1 MTDFFDMERFG
12 RLLRAHWAE
21 SWREYAW
28 FAGVLVM
35 LDLIVMA
42 ISFGADASNNY
53 WQFQFQGQSM
63 SYTTGLFISAVI
75 FAGRYFKYLL
85 NPGASLIALM
95 RPASVFEKW
104 LMAFLVISIF
114 YPLAFTLLYIVLNY
128 PAVQLAKTLVAQS
141 PVCQNCGHDFRFF
154 VPLLTTEVAEKG
166 LSRGENSLIHQLFF
180 FVFLSA
186 TQALIAGGTVF
197 FKRSPILRTLLGTF
211 LLFVISIWLVGAP
224 QLGIFAT
231 HYGKDALQQYSVM
244 EYGLSAGLWLGVP
257 LLLWT
262 ALFFHIKEREV
273 A

>member
-1 MTDFFDMERFG
+1 MTDFFDINRFG

-28 FAGVLVM
+28 FAGALVM
-35 LDLIVMA
+35 LDLIAMA
-42 ISFGADASNNY
+42 ISFSTDSGNVY
-53 WQFQFQGQSM
+53 WAFQFQGQTM
-63 SYTTGLFISAVI
+63 WYMTGLFFSAVI

-114 YPLAFTLLYIVLNY
+114 YPMVFSLLYVLFNY
-128 PAVQLAKTLVAQS
+128 PAVQLAKTLALQLPRCES
-141 PVCQNCGHDFRFF
+141 CSGNFHFYFPF
-154 VPLLTTEVAEKG
+154 VTKEAALKG
-166 LSRGENSLIHQLFF
+166 LNNGEHALAPQLFF
-180 FVFLSA
+180 FLSLSA
-186 TQALIAGGTVF
+186 AQALIAGGTAF
-197 FKRSPILRTLLGTF
+197 FKRSPVLRTILFSF
-211 LLFVISIWLVGAP
+211 LLFIVSSWVIGSP
-224 QLGIFAT
+224 QLGIFTT
-231 HYGKDALQQYSVM
+231 HYGENDPHYSAM
-244 EYGLSAGLWLGVP
+244 EYGLSVGLWLGVP

>member
-28 FAGVLVM
+28 FAGVLVV
-35 LDLIVMA
+35 LDLIAMLL
-42 ISFGADASNNY
+42 SFSLDYRSAFS
-53 WQFQFQGQSM
+53 QFQYQGQMGWYM
-63 SYTTGLFISAVI
+63 SGLAVSAII

-114 YPLAFTLLYIVLNY
+114 YPLAYSLLYVMLNY
-128 PAVQLAKTLVAQS
+128 PAVLLAKALAAQV
-141 PVCQNCGHDFRFF
+141 PACQYCTVDFHFYF
-154 VPLLTTEVAEKG
+154 PLLTADVSEAGVRNAAHIM
-166 LSRGENSLIHQLFF
+166 RAQLFF
-180 FVFLSA
+180 FLLLSCG
-186 TQALIAGGTVF
+186 QALIAGGTAF
-197 FKRSPILRTLLGTF
+197 FKRSPVLRTVLGSF
-211 LLFVISIWLVGAP
+211 LLFIISSWIGNTP
-224 QLGIFAT
+224 QAGIFAPY
-231 HYGKDALQQYSVM
+231 YGKEIIVYSPM
-244 EYGLSAGLWLGVP
+244 EYGLSIGMWLGLP
-257 LLLWT
+257 LLLWA